1 MSLSF
6 SNTLKFL
13 SLVEAITCY
22 HLLVL
27 TMRWQFM
34 QSLPYSFIS
43 NLHLSS
49 LPSSVIKDKK
59 NNVDLYCV
67 YVCVFAH
74 PGLKILFSVT

>member
-1 MSLSF
+1 
-6 SNTLKFL
+6 
-13 SLVEAITCY
+13 
-22 HLLVL
+22 
-27 TMRWQFM
+27 MRWQFM

-74 PGLKILFSVT
+74 PGLKILFNVT